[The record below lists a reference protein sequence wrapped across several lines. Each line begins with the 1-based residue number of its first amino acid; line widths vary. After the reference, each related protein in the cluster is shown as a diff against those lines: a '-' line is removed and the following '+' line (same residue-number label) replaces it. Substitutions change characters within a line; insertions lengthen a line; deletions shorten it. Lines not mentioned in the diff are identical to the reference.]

1 MNIFSA
7 ILENPKEYIRFADRE
22 PGEILIFLLRKHPIT
37 NLPWIITTFVLI
49 ALPTVLDYI
58 LNVSD
63 INLPLQF
70 GLVTNFIFYLFA
82 AIYSFESFLIWYYN
96 VYIVTDRRLIDI
108 DFYGF
113 FYKKVSETQYDKVED
128 TSYSQSGVAEILF
141 NYGDIFIQTAA
152 ETNQFEFISIPA
164 PQRVYDKITDLIA
177 QNKKND

>member
-22 PGEILIFLLRKHPIT
+22 PGEVLIFLLRKHPIT